1 MIEGASMRRM
11 KNIFAW
17 FSDEG
22 EKSII
27 KDAEIHI
34 EETFKTVTF
43 FADAVK
49 SFINR
54 DLNAKAVAIENV
66 RESEH
71 RADVLKAKMVDKIAE
86 SLLVPPDREDLMRFV
101 KTLDKIAD
109 WTQGSA
115 RLLGFIEA
123 PLPDSV
129 LQNMAAA
136 AGLIVSAVTKLR
148 ESMLAFLSGNLQ
160 VALSKIDDID
170 RLEHEADDRKKD
182 LIDAILQAKL
192 DPNSLILTFHL
203 ADYMEGVT
211 DQINTAADFIKI
223 ITLKNK

>member
-1 MIEGASMRRM
+1 MRQM

-17 FSDEG
+17 LGDKG

-27 KDAEIHI
+27 ENAEKHV
-34 EETFKTVTF
+34 EETFRTVTF

-49 SFINR
+49 AFINH
-54 DLNAKAVAIENV
+54 DVNAKAEAIENV

-71 RADVLKAKMVDKIAE
+71 RADILKAKMIDQISE

-115 RLLGFIEA
+115 RLLGFIESG
-123 PLPDSV
+123 LPESV

-136 AGLIVSAVTKLR
+136 AGLIVSAVNKLR
-148 ESMLAFLSGNLQ
+148 EAMPAFLKNDLQ
-160 VALSKIDDID
+160 TALSKIDDVD

-182 LIDAILQAKL
+182 LIEAILRAKL
-192 DPNSLILTFHL
+192 DPNNLILTFHL
-203 ADYMEGVT
+203 ADSMEGVT
-211 DQINTAADFIKI
+211 DQINSAADFVKI
-223 ITLKNK
+223 LAIKNK

>member
-1 MIEGASMRRM
+1 MRKM
-11 KNIFAW
+11 KNIFTW
-17 FSDEG
+17 FVDAG

-27 KDAEIHI
+27 KDAETHI
-34 EETFKTVTF
+34 EETFKTVKY
-43 FADAVK
+43 FAEAVK

-71 RADVLKAKMVDKIAE
+71 RADVLKARMINKIAE

-123 PLPDSV
+123 KFPDDV
-129 LQNMAAA
+129 LHNMAAA

-148 ESMLAFLSGNLQ
+148 ESMLAFLAGDLPR
-160 VALSKIDDID
+160 ALSKIDDID

-182 LIDAILQAKL
+182 LIDAILRAQL
-192 DPNSLILTFHL
+192 DPNSLILMFHL

-223 ITLKNK
+223 IAIKNR

>member
-1 MIEGASMRRM
+1 MGKM
-11 KNIFAW
+11 KNIFSWLA
-17 FSDEG
+17 DAG

-27 KDAEIHI
+27 NEAEKHI

-43 FADAVK
+43 FADAVTA
-49 SFINR
+49 FINR
-54 DLNAKAVAIENV
+54 DVSAKSAAIENV

-71 RADVLKAKMVDKIAE
+71 RADVLKAKMINKLSE

-115 RLLGFIEA
+115 RLLGFLESG
-123 PLPDSV
+123 LPEVV
-129 LQNMAAA
+129 LANMAAA
-136 AGLIVSAVTKLR
+136 AGLIVSAMTKLR
-148 ESMLAFLSGNLQ
+148 ESMLAFLNNDLQ
-160 VALSKIDDID
+160 KALSKIDDID
-170 RLEHEADDRKKD
+170 RLEHEADDRKKE
-182 LIDAILQAKL
+182 LIESILQAKL

-223 ITLKNK
+223 IAIKNK

>member
-1 MIEGASMRRM
+1 MRKM
-11 KNIFAW
+11 KNIFTW
-17 FSDEG
+17 FVDAG

-27 KDAEIHI
+27 KDAETHI
-34 EETFKTVTF
+34 EETFKTVKY
-43 FADAVK
+43 FAEAVK

-71 RADVLKAKMVDKIAE
+71 RADVLKARMINKIAE

-123 PLPDSV
+123 KFPDDV
-129 LQNMAAA
+129 LHNMAAA

-148 ESMLAFLSGNLQ
+148 ESMLAFLAGDLPR
-160 VALSKIDDID
+160 ALSKIDDID

-182 LIDAILQAKL
+182 LIDAILRAQL
-192 DPNSLILTFHL
+192 DPNSLILMFHL

-211 DQINTAADFIKI
+211 DQINTAADFVKI
-223 ITLKNK
+223 IAIKNR